1 MKQLKYVSLFEDFHR
16 KEKDLALTQVINGIK
31 EGLFQKEVILNIR
44 DHCKR
49 GKDYGGLKKKLK
61 AFTPCGTFKDSR
73 KAKDLDVY
81 SKTVILD
88 VDKLGKRKVL
98 QVKKKAIQC
107 QYTYAAFISPS
118 GIGLKILVKVS
129 SLEEDHESLFKE
141 IKSYYENLL
150 GIKIDP
156 SGKDLSRLC
165 FVSYDSELYCN
176 ENSKEFKYFDFYD
189 EIYKDALQKTKTKYE
204 FREGQRNNFVHYL
217 ANNCN
222 RLGLPGMI
230 ATAFILNSYGY
241 DEEEVMRSIESAYN
255 NSDEWG
261 IEASSEKKSLESYL
275 SKKYSFRFNLY
286 NNSIEYKSKSDTKF
300 EVLNEFK
307 LNSLLRELSK
317 QKIKIGKD
325 ALVTR
330 LNSDFVPTYDP
341 LKHYLSKLP
350 KWDGKTDY
358 ISELAGRVKTDD
370 DEFFKIA
377 FKKWFVGMVG
387 CGLDEKTVNQTAI
400 IFSGAQGLGKSTF
413 IRNILPNEL
422 RQYAYSGMINPN
434 SKDTLVLLT
443 ERLIIDM
450 DELSSLNRKG
460 NNEVKELITKEK
472 IQVRRPY
479 ARIIESYPRRASFA
493 GSVNDEKFLTDMTG
507 NRRFLCF
514 KVFGIDYKS
523 AVNYSGLYGQALAL
537 YENGFKYFFEG
548 KENQMLS
555 NRNESFVQMSHIE
568 ELLLS
573 VYKVPEN
580 PYDCQIH
587 LKSSKLLIE
596 FQKKFGIRV
605 DNTNNI
611 LLGKALSKHGFQKI
625 KKNGVLG
632 YAIDILEEDEKKS
645 QLNIAS

>member
-1 MKQLKYVSLFEDFHR
+1 MKQLNYVSLFEGFHR
-16 KEKDLALTQVINGIK
+16 KEKDLALSQVIDGIK

-44 DHCKR
+44 DHCDR
-49 GKDYGGLKKKLK
+49 GKDYGDLKKKLM

-81 SKTVILD
+81 SKIVILD
-88 VDKLGKRKVL
+88 VDKLGKRKAL

-107 QYTYAAFISPS
+107 QYTFAAFISPS
-118 GIGLKILVKVS
+118 GIGLKILVKVNS
-129 SLEEDHESLFKE
+129 REEDHESLFKE
-141 IKSYYENLL
+141 IKSYYENML
-150 GIKIDP
+150 GIEIDP

-176 ENSKEFKYFDFYD
+176 ENSKEFEFFDFYN
-189 EIYKDALQKTKTKYE
+189 EIYKDALEKTKAKYE
-204 FREGQRNNFVHYL
+204 FRDGQRNNFVHYL

-230 ATAFILNSYGY
+230 ATAFILGNFNY
-241 DEEEVMRSIESAYN
+241 DEEEVLRSIESAYK

-261 IEASSEKKSLESYL
+261 VEKNSNEKSLESYL
-275 SKKYSFRFNLY
+275 SEKYSFRFNIY
-286 NNSIEYKSKSDTKF
+286 NNSIEYKGKGDSSF

-307 LNSLLRELSK
+307 LNSLLRELGK
-317 QKIKIGKD
+317 KKIKIGKD
-325 ALVTR
+325 GLVTR

-341 LKHYLSKLP
+341 LKHYLAELP
-350 KWDGKTDY
+350 KWDGETDY
-358 ISELAGRVKTDD
+358 ISELASRVKTDD
-370 DEFFKIA
+370 DEFFKVA
-377 FKKWFVGMVG
+377 FKKWLVGMVG
-387 CGLDEKTVNQTAI
+387 CGLDDTTINQTAI
-400 IFSGAQGLGKSTF
+400 IFSGVQGLGKSTF
-413 IRNILPNEL
+413 IRNILPKEL

-434 SKDTLVLLT
+434 SKDTLVLLA

-472 IQVRRPY
+472 IQLRRPY
-479 ARIIESYPRRASFA
+479 GRITESYPRRASFA

-523 AVNYSGLYGQALAL
+523 EVNYTGLYGQALAL
-537 YENGFKYFFEG
+537 YKDGFKYFFDG

-555 NRNESFVQMSHIE
+555 KRNESFVQMSHIE

-573 VYKVPEN
+573 EYKVPDN
-580 PYDCQIH
+580 PYDCQLH
-587 LKSSKLLIE
+587 MKSSKLLIE
-596 FQKKFGIRV
+596 FYKKFGVRA

-611 LLGKALSKHGFQKI
+611 LLGKALSKHGFQKV
-625 KKNGVLG
+625 KRNGVLG
-632 YAIDILEEDEKKS
+632 YAIDRLEEDEKNS
-645 QLNIAS
+645 QLSIAS